1 MSFVYPAGLWALL
14 AVGVFAAVWLIRHRS
29 EVTPVSST

>member
-14 AVGVFAAVWLIRHRS
+14 ALGAFAAVCLIGIARR
-29 EVTPVSST
+29 

>member
-14 AVGVFAAVWLIRHRS
+14 ALGVAFGGDF
-29 EVTPVSST
+29 STLNACSPRCA